1 MAETRLRFDAVVKD
15 LFQRDLP
22 TLLAQLAGPA
32 EVREFLNVEFSVV
45 EERVA
50 DLVLLLSDGSI
61 LHLDFQS
68 HNDPEMPYR
77 EGIYGL
83 MIAKRYRRRRV
94 RQVVIYMGAA
104 KMRMKDTLDL
114 GGIQVKYQLVD
125 IREFDAGALLASG
138 NPGDF
143 ALALLAHGGVRK
155 MREILRK
162 ANELPEP
169 QRRRVFTQMA
179 ILSGLRGASEQ
190 ITMEMNSMG
199 LYVEIESNAFLRNIR
214 NSALAEG
221 RNEGR
226 VEGGASI
233 VRRLLQSKFGPLP
246 EWASE
251 RLEHATAEQAEQWS
265 DRVLNARTLT
275 EVLDK
280 P

>member
-83 MIAKRYRRRRV
+83 MIGKRYRRRRV
-94 RQVVIYMGAA
+94 RQIVIYMGAA
-104 KMRMKDTLDL
+104 RIRMKDALDL
-114 GGIQVKYQLVD
+114 GGIQVAYQLVD
-125 IREFDAGALLASG
+125 IRQFDAAALLASG

-190 ITMEMNSMG
+190 LTMEMNSMG
-199 LYVEIESNAFLRNIR
+199 VYVEIESNAFLRNIR

-246 EWASE
+246 VWARQ
-251 RLEHATAEQAEQWS
+251 RLENATAEQAEQWS
-265 DRVLNARTLT
+265 DRVLTARTLT
-275 EVLDK
+275 EVLGK

>member
-94 RQVVIYMGAA
+94 RQVVTYMGAA

-125 IREFDAGALLASG
+125 IREFDAGAMLASG

-143 ALALLAHGGVRK
+143 ALRFWRMAGCARCGRFCARRMNCQSRRGG
-155 MREILRK
+155 ECS
-162 ANELPEP
+162 
-169 QRRRVFTQMA
+169 RRWRFCRA
-179 ILSGLRGASEQ
+179 CAGH
-190 ITMEMNSMG
+190 
-199 LYVEIESNAFLRNIR
+199 RNK
-214 NSALAEG
+214 S
-221 RNEGR
+221 
-226 VEGGASI
+226 
-233 VRRLLQSKFGPLP
+233 
-246 EWASE
+246 
-251 RLEHATAEQAEQWS
+251 QW
-265 DRVLNARTLT
+265 R
-275 EVLDK
+275 
-280 P
+280 